1 MKLRKLTRQLAAAA
15 VAGAMALSLCAPALA
30 AAPAADTAHLPQLA
44 RSSRGDIKIDDIETI
59 ELGTVFSADEGI
71 PYRMIAVPDGSG
83 GYTAGFDGEDIGEDS
98 STLERDCD
106 LSYDDA
112 TKTLTLDCKGS
123 DLLDLDDLT
132 FDLKSGIS
140 LHIIAQQGGNYQ
152 LGRDVTI
159 TGAADVTI
167 EEGNNVLVGRNLT
180 VRCTGAL
187 KITGSGE
194 CLAYG
199 ALNVYNSDSVEVN
212 GSCSH
217 YYLFESA
224 HITSKGAVTLEN
236 TGGYSPDAVYGALN
250 VDAGGAVTVKS
261 SGDCVKDDATIES
274 GGAVKL
280 DAGGNG
286 TIGAVGGKLI
296 VKNSTSVDVCS
307 GDYGL
312 PVIGGG
318 AGINSSGPV
327 DVYRKDDRDGA
338 VIKGDTRISSSGGGV
353 QLRNGTT
360 AVDGKLT
367 ILQSSSVYL
376 NGKAATGGAVIN
388 SSGPV
393 EVECLANQEQNLT
406 CILASGTSW
415 DGYSVFE
422 GEDSWNT
429 KDVTDLNAQQD
440 SLVFGYTYTGNAKYL
455 KITPVKMHTLTVDG
469 GTASVRNVQ
478 GRKSI
483 RLYEG
488 LDVTVQAAVPAQGRS
503 FKGWTGE
510 QVVPSA
516 TDPLAGTFRM
526 PAQDVTLTAAYN
538 DLYTV
543 KVNGTLLTTADGS
556 TAYYEAGA
564 RVAVTAVPSS
574 ETAVFAGW
582 TAEGSG
588 VVFEDAALPATT
600 VTLPDPGRN
609 VELHAAWTE
618 PADPSAAAPAD
629 GGAGGAIAAVAIG
642 GAALW
647 GGYEAATRV
656 ILHNLLPEG
665 AAIPKTQAQL
675 ALLLWNTAGQPEP
688 ANEPAF
694 ADVDAATAKAAQW
707 CTEQGYLS
715 GTFKPEKRVAKYN
728 VIRTW
733 NKAFPKAA

>member
-15 VAGAMALSLCAPALA
+15 VAGAMALSLCAPVLA
-30 AAPAADTAHLPQLA
+30 AAPAVDTVHLPQRAL
-44 RSSRGDIKIDDIETI
+44 SNLDDII
-59 ELGTVFSADEGI
+59 DLGTVVSTDDGTT
-71 PYRMIAVPDGSG
+71 YSMIAVPDGSD
-83 GYTAGFDGEDIGEDS
+83 GYTAGFDGEDS
-98 STLERDCD
+98 STLEKLCS
-106 LSYDDA
+106 LSYDKP
-112 TKTLTLDCKGS
+112 TNTLTLDCKGS

-167 EEGNNVLVGRNLT
+167 DENNNILVGGDLN

-187 KITGSGE
+187 EITGSAE

-199 ALNVYNSDSVEVN
+199 ALRVYDSGSVEVN

-224 HITSKGAVTLEN
+224 NITSKGAVTLEN

-250 VDAGGAVTVKS
+250 VNAGGAVTVKS
-261 SGDCVKDDATIES
+261 SGDCVKDDATITS

-286 TIGAVGGKLI
+286 AIGAVGGKLT
-296 VKNSTSVDVCS
+296 VRESTSVEVCS

-318 AGINSSGPV
+318 AGIKSSGPV
-327 DVYRKDDRDGA
+327 DVYREHDGEGA
-338 VIKGDTRISSSGGGV
+338 VIKGDTRISSGGRV

-360 AVDGKLT
+360 AVEGALT

-376 NGKAATGGAVIN
+376 NGKAATGGANIA

-393 EVECLANQEQNLT
+393 EVECLANQENQEQNLT
-406 CILASGTSW
+406 CILASGTGL
-415 DGYSVFE
+415 DGYKVVE
-422 GEDSWNT
+422 GGDRWHT
-429 KDVTDLNAQQD
+429 KDVTDLNVQQD
-440 SLVFGYTYTGNAKYL
+440 SIVPIYTYTGSAKYL
-455 KITPVKMHTLTVDG
+455 KITPVKMHTLTVNG

-488 LDVTVQAAVPAQGRS
+488 LDVTVQAAAPAQGSS
-503 FKGWTGE
+503 FKGWTGA
-510 QVVPSA
+510 QVQPSA
-516 TDPLAGTFRM
+516 TDPMAGTFRM

-564 RVAVTAVPSS
+564 RVAVTAVPPS

-588 VVFEDAALPATT
+588 VDFDDAAAPATI

-629 GGAGGAIAAVAIG
+629 GGAGGAIAAVALG

-647 GGYEAATRV
+647 GGYEVATRV

-688 ANEPAF
+688 ANAPAF

-707 CTEQGYLS
+707 CTEQGCLN

-728 VIRTW
+728 VIRAW
-733 NKAFPKAA
+733 NKAFPKAKEL

>member
-1 MKLRKLTRQLAAAA
+1 MKLRKLARQLAAAA

-30 AAPAADTAHLPQLA
+30 AAPAVDTVHLPQLVRSGLDA
-44 RSSRGDIKIDDIETI
+44 RNDAEGTL
-59 ELGTVFSADEGI
+59 LGTVFSVDEGI
-71 PYRMIAVPDGSG
+71 TYSMIAVPDSTG
-83 GYTAGFDGEDIGEDS
+83 GYTAGFDGEGS

-112 TKTLTLDCKGS
+112 TKTLTLDCRIPEERHYNE
-123 DLLDLDDLT
+123 LM
-132 FDLKSGIS
+132 FDIGNGIS
-140 LHIIAQQGGNYQ
+140 LHIKASQGGNYR
-152 LGRDVTI
+152 LGRGVTI

-167 EEGNNVLVGRNLT
+167 EEGNNVLVGWDLN

-187 KITGSGE
+187 KINGSAE

-199 ALNVYNSDSVEVN
+199 ALRVYDSGSVEVI

-224 HITSKGAVTLEN
+224 SITSKGAVTLKN

-250 VDAGGAVTVKS
+250 VDAGGAVTVES
-261 SGDCVKDDATIES
+261 SGDCVKDDATITS

-286 TIGAVGGKLI
+286 AIGAVGGKLT
-296 VKNSTSVDVCS
+296 VRESTRVEVCS

-318 AGINSSGPV
+318 AVINSSGPV
-327 DVYRKDDRDGA
+327 EVYREHDGEGA
-338 VIKGDTRISSSGGGV
+338 VIKGDTRISSGGSV

-360 AVDGKLT
+360 AVEGALT

-393 EVECLANQEQNLT
+393 EVECQTTQENQKQDLT
-406 CILASGTSW
+406 CTLDSGTGL
-415 DGYSVFE
+415 DGYRVVE
-422 GEDSWNT
+422 GEERWHT
-429 KDVTDLNAQQD
+429 KDVTDLNVQQD
-440 SLVFGYTYTGNAKYL
+440 SPVFGYTYTGSAKYL
-455 KITPVKMHTLTVDG
+455 KITPVTMHTLTVNG
-469 GTASVRNVQ
+469 GTASVRNVK

-488 LDVTVQAAVPAQGRS
+488 LDVTVQAAAPAQGS
-503 FKGWTGE
+503 GFKGWTGA
-510 QVVPSA
+510 QVQPSA
-516 TDPLAGTFRM
+516 TDPMAGTFRM
-526 PAQDVTLTAAYN
+526 PDQDVTLTAAYN

-543 KVNGTLLTTADGS
+543 KVNGTLLTAADGS

-564 RVAVTAVPSS
+564 KVAVKADPPS

-600 VTLPDPGRN
+600 ITLPDPGRN

-629 GGAGGAIAAVAIG
+629 GGAGGAIAAVALG

-647 GGYEAATRV
+647 GGYEVATRV
-656 ILHNLLPEG
+656 ILHKLLPEG

-715 GTFKPEKRVAKYN
+715 GTFKPDKRVAKYN
-728 VIRTW
+728 VIRAW
-733 NKAFPKAA
+733 NKAFPKAKDL

>member
-1 MKLRKLTRQLAAAA
+1 MKLRKLARQLAAAA
-15 VAGAMALSLCAPALA
+15 VAGAMALSLCAPVLA
-30 AAPAADTAHLPQLA
+30 AAPAVDTVHLPQRAL
-44 RSSRGDIKIDDIETI
+44 SSLDDTID
-59 ELGTVFSADEGI
+59 LGTVVSTDEGI
-71 PYRMIAVPDGSG
+71 TYSMIAVPDGFG
-83 GYTAGFDGEDIGEDS
+83 GYMADFVREDIGEGS

-112 TKTLTLDCKGS
+112 TKTLTLDCGIPKNSGR
-123 DLLDLDDLT
+123 DDLR
-132 FDLKSGIS
+132 FDLTNGIS
-140 LHIIAQQGGNYQ
+140 LHIKARQGSGYQ
-152 LGRDVTI
+152 LGREVTI
-159 TGAADVTI
+159 IGGAADVTI
-167 EEGNNVLVGRNLT
+167 EEGNNVLVERNLN

-187 KITGSGE
+187 KINGSGD

-199 ALNVYNSDSVEVN
+199 ALNVYNSGSVEVN
-212 GSCSH
+212 GSCNL
-217 YYLFESA
+217 YLFESA
-224 HITSKGAVTLEN
+224 DITSKDAVTLKN
-236 TGGYSPDAVYGALN
+236 TGGSSPDAVGGALR
-250 VDAGGAVTVKS
+250 VDAGGAVTVRS
-261 SGDCVKDDATIES
+261 YGAAVRNDATIES
-274 GGAVKL
+274 RGAVKL

-286 TIGAVGGKLI
+286 AIGAVGGKLT
-296 VKNSTSVDVCS
+296 VRDSTSVEVCS
-307 GDYGL
+307 DGYEE

-318 AGINSSGPV
+318 AGIKSSGSV

-338 VIKGDTRISSSGGGV
+338 VIKGDTRISSSGGSV

-367 ILQSSSVYL
+367 ILQSNSVYL
-376 NGKAATGGAVIN
+376 NGKAATGGAGIN

-406 CILASGTSW
+406 ASGTGW

-422 GEDSWNT
+422 GEERWNT

-440 SLVFGYTYTGNAKYL
+440 SPVPIYTYTGSAKYL

-469 GTASVRNVQ
+469 GTASVLNVQ

-488 LDVTVQAAVPAQGRS
+488 LDVTVQAAEPAQGRG
-503 FKGWTGE
+503 FKGWTGT

-564 RVAVTAVPSS
+564 RVAVKADPPS

-588 VVFEDAALPATT
+588 VVFEDAALPATI

-609 VELHAAWTE
+609 VELHAVWTE

-629 GGAGGAIAAVAIG
+629 GGAGGAIAAVALG
-642 GAALW
+642 SAALW
-647 GGYEAATRV
+647 GGYEVATRV

-688 ANEPAF
+688 ANAPAF

-707 CTEQGYLS
+707 CTEQGCLS
-715 GTFKPEKRVAKYN
+715 GTFRPEKRVTKFT
-728 VIRTW
+728 VIRAW

>member
-1 MKLRKLTRQLAAAA
+1 MKLRKLARQLAAAA
-15 VAGAMALSLCAPALA
+15 VAGAMALSLCAPVLA
-30 AAPAADTAHLPQLA
+30 AAPAVDTVHLPQRAL
-44 RSSRGDIKIDDIETI
+44 SSHDDKID
-59 ELGTVFSADEGI
+59 LGTVVSTDEGI
-71 PYRMIAVPDGSG
+71 TYSMIAVPNSSG
-83 GYTAGFDGEDIGEDS
+83 GYMAGFDGEGS
-98 STLERDCD
+98 STLERNCS

-112 TKTLTLDCKGS
+112 TKTLTLDCRIPKERNY
-123 DLLDLDDLT
+123 DKLR
-132 FDLKSGIS
+132 FDIGNGIS
-140 LHIIAQQGGNYQ
+140 LHIIARQGSGYQ
-152 LGRDVTI
+152 LGREVTI
-159 TGAADVTI
+159 IGGAADVTI
-167 EEGNNVLVGRNLT
+167 EEGNNVLVERDLN

-187 KITGSGE
+187 EINGSAE

-199 ALNVYNSDSVEVN
+199 ALRVYDSGSVEVN
-212 GSCSH
+212 GSCSL
-217 YYLFESA
+217 YLFESA
-224 HITSKGAVTLEN
+224 DITSKDAVTLKN
-236 TGGYSPDAVYGALN
+236 TGGSSSDAVHGALN
-250 VDAGGAVTVKS
+250 VNAGGAVTVKS
-261 SGDCVKDDATIES
+261 YGACVKDNATIES

-286 TIGAVGGKLI
+286 AIGAVGGKLT
-296 VKNSTSVDVCS
+296 VRESTSVEVCS
-307 GDYGL
+307 DGSGF

-318 AGINSSGPV
+318 AGINSSGNV
-327 DVYRKDDRDGA
+327 DVYRKYDGDGA
-338 VIKGDTRISSSGGGV
+338 VIKGDTRISSSGGV

-367 ILQSSSVYL
+367 IRQSSSVYL
-376 NGKAATGGAVIN
+376 NGKAATGGAGIN

-393 EVECLANQEQNLT
+393 EVECLTNQEQNLT
-406 CILASGTSW
+406 CILASGTGL
-415 DGYSVFE
+415 DGYSVVE

-503 FKGWTGE
+503 FKSWTGA

-526 PAQDVTLTAAYN
+526 PYQNVTLTAAYN

-564 RVAVTAVPSS
+564 RVAVTAVPPS

-588 VVFEDAALPATT
+588 VDFDDAALPATT

-629 GGAGGAIAAVAIG
+629 GGAGGAIAAVALG

-647 GGYEAATRV
+647 GGYEVATRV

-665 AAIPKTQAQL
+665 AAIPKTQAKL

-688 ANEPAF
+688 ANDPAF

-715 GTFKPEKRVAKYN
+715 GTFRPDKRVTKFT
-728 VIRTW
+728 VIRAW

>member
-1 MKLRKLTRQLAAAA
+1 MKLRKLARQLAAAA
-15 VAGAMALSLCAPALA
+15 VAGAMALSLCAPVLA
-30 AAPAADTAHLPQLA
+30 AAPAVDTVHLPQRALNNL
-44 RSSRGDIKIDDIETI
+44 DDII
-59 ELGTVFSADEGI
+59 DLGTVVSTDDGI

-83 GYTAGFDGEDIGEDS
+83 GYTAGFDGEDS
-98 STLERDCD
+98 STLEDLCS
-106 LSYDDA
+106 LSYDKP
-112 TKTLTLDCKGS
+112 TNTLTLVCKGS
-123 DLLDLDDLT
+123 DLPDLDDLT

-327 DVYRKDDRDGA
+327 EVYRENDGEGT
-338 VIKGDTRISSSGGGV
+338 VIKGDTRISSGGMV

-360 AVDGKLT
+360 AVEGKLT

-376 NGKAATGGAVIN
+376 NGKAATGGAGIK

-393 EVECLANQEQNLT
+393 EVECLPTQENQKQDLT
-406 CILASGTSW
+406 CILASETGL
-415 DGYSVFE
+415 DGYKVVE

-429 KDVTDLNAQQD
+429 KDVTDLHAQQD
-440 SLVFGYTYTGNAKYL
+440 SPVPIYTYTGNAHYL
-455 KITPVKMHTLTVDG
+455 KITPVKMHTLTVNG

-478 GRKSI
+478 GRTKI
-483 RLYEG
+483 QLYEG
-488 LDVTVQAAVPAQGRS
+488 LDVTVQAAEPAQGRS
-503 FKGWTGE
+503 FKGWTGA
-510 QVVPSA
+510 QVQPSA

-564 RVAVTAVPSS
+564 RVAVKADPPS

-588 VVFEDAALPATT
+588 VDFDDAALPATT

-629 GGAGGAIAAVAIG
+629 GGAGGAIAAVALG

-647 GGYEAATRV
+647 GGYEVATRV
-656 ILHNLLPEG
+656 ILHKLLPEG

-715 GTFKPEKRVAKYN
+715 GTFRPDKRVTKFT
-728 VIRTW
+728 VIRAW
-733 NKAFPKAA
+733 NKAFPKAKEL

>member
-1 MKLRKLTRQLAAAA
+1 MKLRKLARQLAAAA
-15 VAGAMALSLCAPALA
+15 VAGAIALSLCAPVLA
-30 AAPAADTAHLPQLA
+30 AAPAVDTVHLPQRAL
-44 RSSRGDIKIDDIETI
+44 SNLDDKEII
-59 ELGTVFSADEGI
+59 ELGTVVSTDDGI
-71 PYRMIAVPDGSG
+71 PYRMIAVPDGFG
-83 GYTAGFDGEDIGEDS
+83 GYMAGFDGKDS
-98 STLERDCD
+98 STLEDLCS

-112 TKTLTLDCKGS
+112 TKTLTLECSIPKNLGR
-123 DLLDLDDLT
+123 DDLK
-132 FDLKSGIS
+132 FDLKSGIN
-140 LHIIAQQGGNYQ
+140 LHIKASQGRNYQ
-152 LGRDVTI
+152 LGREVTI
-159 TGAADVTI
+159 IGATNVTI
-167 EEGNNVLVGRNLT
+167 EEGNNVLVERDLT
-180 VRCTGAL
+180 VNCTGAL
-187 KITGSGE
+187 KINGSGE

-199 ALNVYNSDSVEVN
+199 ALRVYDSGSVEVFGN
-212 GSCSH
+212 CSH
-217 YYLFESA
+217 YLFESA
-224 HITSKGAVTLEN
+224 DITSKGKVTLEN
-236 TGGYSPDAVYGALN
+236 TAGSSPDAVGGALN
-250 VDAGGAVTVKS
+250 VKADGAVTVRS
-261 SGDCVKDDATIES
+261 DGAAVRHNATIES
-274 GGAVKL
+274 GGAVQL
-280 DAGGNG
+280 DADGNG
-286 TIGAVGGKLI
+286 TVGAVGGKLT
-296 VKNSTSVDVCS
+296 VKNSTSVEVCS
-307 GDYGL
+307 DGYGF

-318 AGINSSGPV
+318 AGIKSSGLV

-338 VIKGDTRISSSGGGV
+338 VIKGDTRISSSGGV

-376 NGKAATGGAVIN
+376 NGKAATGGANIA

-406 CILASGTSW
+406 CILASGTGL
-415 DGYSVFE
+415 DGYRVVE
-422 GEDSWNT
+422 GEERWNT

-440 SLVFGYTYTGNAKYL
+440 SLVFGYTYTGNAHYL

-488 LDVTVQAAVPAQGRS
+488 LDVAVQAAEPAQGRG
-503 FKGWTGE
+503 FKGWTGA

-526 PAQDVTLTAAYN
+526 PDQNVTLTAAYN

-564 RVAVTAVPSS
+564 RVAVTAVPPG

-588 VVFEDAALPATT
+588 VVFENAALPATT

-629 GGAGGAIAAVAIG
+629 GGAGGAIAAVALG
-642 GAALW
+642 SAALW
-647 GGYEAATRV
+647 GGYEVATRV

-688 ANEPAF
+688 VNEPAF

-715 GTFKPEKRVAKYN
+715 GTFKPEKRVTKFT

-733 NKAFPKAA
+733 NKAFPKAKDL

>member
-1 MKLRKLTRQLAAAA
+1 MKLRKLARQLAAAA

-30 AAPAADTAHLPQLA
+30 VAPAVDTVHLPQRAL
-44 RSSRGDIKIDDIETI
+44 SSLDDII
-59 ELGTVFSADEGI
+59 NLGTVVSTDDGI
-71 PYRMIAVPDGSG
+71 PYGMIAVPNSSG
-83 GYTAGFDGEDIGEDS
+83 GYTAGFDGGGS
-98 STLERDCD
+98 STLERNCD

-112 TKTLTLDCKGS
+112 TKTLTLDCRIPKERRYNE
-123 DLLDLDDLT
+123 LR
-132 FDLKSGIS
+132 FDIGNGIS
-140 LHIIAQQGGNYQ
+140 LHIKARQGRGYQ
-152 LGRDVTI
+152 LGREVTI
-159 TGAADVTI
+159 IGGAADVTI
-167 EEGNNVLVGRNLT
+167 EEGNNVLVERNLN

-187 KITGSGE
+187 EITGSAE

-199 ALNVYNSDSVEVN
+199 ALNVYDSGSVEVFGN
-212 GSCSH
+212 CSH

-224 HITSKGAVTLEN
+224 DITSKGKVTLEN
-236 TGGYSPDAVYGALN
+236 TAGSSPDAVGGALN
-250 VDAGGAVTVKS
+250 VKADGAVTVRS
-261 SGDCVKDDATIES
+261 DGAAVRHNATIES
-274 GGAVKL
+274 GGAVQL
-280 DAGGNG
+280 DADGNG
-286 TIGAVGGKLI
+286 TVGAVGGKLT
-296 VKNSTSVDVCS
+296 VKNSTSVEVCS
-307 GDYGL
+307 DGYGF

-318 AGINSSGPV
+318 AGIKSSGLV

-376 NGKAATGGAVIN
+376 NGKAATGGANIA

-406 CILASGTSW
+406 CFLASGTGL
-415 DGYSVFE
+415 DGYKVVE

-469 GTASVRNVQ
+469 GTASVLNVQ

-488 LDVTVQAAVPAQGRS
+488 LDVAVQATKPAQGRS
-503 FKGWTGE
+503 FKDWTGA

-564 RVAVTAVPSS
+564 RVAVTAVPPS

-588 VVFEDAALPATT
+588 VVFDDAALPATT

-629 GGAGGAIAAVAIG
+629 GGAGGAIAAVALG

-647 GGYEAATRV
+647 GGYEVATRV

-688 ANEPAF
+688 ANAPAF

-715 GTFKPEKRVAKYN
+715 GTFKPDKRVAKYN

-733 NKAFPKAA
+733 NKAFPKAKDL

>member
-30 AAPAADTAHLPQLA
+30 AAPAADTVHLPQRAL
-44 RSSRGDIKIDDIETI
+44 SNLV
-59 ELGTVFSADEGI
+59 ELGTVVSTDEGI
-71 PYRMIAVPDGSG
+71 TYSMIAVPDGFG
-83 GYTAGFDGEDIGEDS
+83 GYMADFVREDIGEDS

-112 TKTLTLDCKGS
+112 TKTLTLDCRIPEERHYNE
-123 DLLDLDDLT
+123 LR
-132 FDLKSGIS
+132 FDIGNGIN
-140 LHIIAQQGGNYQ
+140 LHIKASQGGNYR

-159 TGAADVTI
+159 TGGAANVTI
-167 EEGNNVLVGRNLT
+167 EEGNNVLVGWDLN

-187 KITGSGE
+187 KITGSAE

-224 HITSKGAVTLEN
+224 RITSKGAVTLKN
-236 TGGYSPDAVYGALN
+236 TGGHSPDAVYGALN
-250 VDAGGAVTVKS
+250 VDAGGAVTVES
-261 SGDCVKDDATIES
+261 SGDCVKDDATITS

-286 TIGAVGGKLI
+286 AIGAVGGKLT
-296 VKNSTSVDVCS
+296 VRESTSVEVCS

-318 AGINSSGPV
+318 AGIKSSGPV
-327 DVYRKDDRDGA
+327 EVYREHDGEGA
-338 VIKGDTRISSSGGGV
+338 VIKGDTRISSGGSV

-360 AVDGKLT
+360 AVEGALT

-393 EVECLANQEQNLT
+393 EVECQTTQENQKQDLT
-406 CILASGTSW
+406 CILDSGIGL
-415 DGYSVFE
+415 DGYKVVK

-440 SLVFGYTYTGNAKYL
+440 SPVPIYTYTGNAHYL
-455 KITPVKMHTLTVDG
+455 KITPVTMHTLTVNG

-478 GRKSI
+478 GRTSI

-488 LDVTVQAAVPAQGRS
+488 LDVAVQAAVPAQGRS

-510 QVVPSA
+510 QVVSSA

-526 PAQDVTLTAAYN
+526 PDQDVTLTAAYN

-564 RVAVTAVPSS
+564 RVAVKADPPS

-629 GGAGGAIAAVAIG
+629 GGAGGAIAAVALG

-647 GGYEAATRV
+647 GGYEVATRV
-656 ILHNLLPEG
+656 ILHKLLPEG

-688 ANEPAF
+688 ANAPAF

-715 GTFKPEKRVAKYN
+715 GTFRPEKRVTKFT
-728 VIRTW
+728 VIRAW

>member
-1 MKLRKLTRQLAAAA
+1 MKLRKLARQLAAAA
-15 VAGAMALSLCAPALA
+15 VAGAMALSLCAPVLA
-30 AAPAADTAHLPQLA
+30 AAPAVDTVHLPQLVRSGLDA
-44 RSSRGDIKIDDIETI
+44 RNDAGEKLLGVVNFEDINC
-59 ELGTVFSADEGI
+59 GI
-71 PYRMIAVPDGSG
+71 FAVPDGSG
-83 GYTAGFDGEDIGEDS
+83 GYTAKFDGEGS
-98 STLERDCD
+98 STLERDCS

-112 TKTLTLDCKGS
+112 TNTLTLDCRIPEERHYNE
-123 DLLDLDDLT
+123 LM
-132 FDLKSGIS
+132 FDIGNGIN
-140 LHIIAQQGGNYQ
+140 LHIKASQGGNYQ

-167 EEGNNVLVGRNLT
+167 EENNNVLVGWDLT

-187 KITGSGE
+187 EITGSGE
-194 CLAYG
+194 RLANG
-199 ALNVYNSDSVEVN
+199 ALNVYNSDSVKVN

-224 HITSKGAVTLEN
+224 DITSKGAVTLKN

-250 VDAGGAVTVKS
+250 VKAGGAVTVES

-286 TIGAVGGKLI
+286 VIGAVGGKLT
-296 VKNSTSVDVCS
+296 VKKSTSVEVCS

-318 AGINSSGPV
+318 AGINSSGSV
-327 DVYRKDDRDGA
+327 NVYRKHDGEGA
-338 VIKGDTRISSSGGGV
+338 VIKGDTRISSGGSV
-353 QLRNGTT
+353 RLRNGTT

-376 NGKAATGGAVIN
+376 NGKAATGGAGIN

-393 EVECLANQEQNLT
+393 EVECLPNQENQKQDLT
-406 CILASGTSW
+406 CILDSGIGL
-415 DGYSVFE
+415 DGYKVVE

-429 KDVTDLNAQQD
+429 KDVTDLNVQQD
-440 SLVFGYTYTGNAKYL
+440 SPVPIYTYTGSAKYL
-455 KITPVKMHTLTVDG
+455 KITPVTMHTLTVNG

-488 LDVTVQAAVPAQGRS
+488 LDVTVQAAEPAQGS
-503 FKGWTGE
+503 GFKGWTGA
-510 QVVPSA
+510 QVQPSA

-556 TAYYEAGA
+556 TAYYGAGA
-564 RVAVTAVPSS
+564 RVAVTAVPPS

-588 VVFEDAALPATT
+588 VVFDDAALPATT

-629 GGAGGAIAAVAIG
+629 GGAGGAIAAVALG

-647 GGYEAATRV
+647 GGYEVATRV

-688 ANEPAF
+688 ANAPAF

-715 GTFKPEKRVAKYN
+715 GTFKPEKRVTKFT
-728 VIRTW
+728 VIRAW
-733 NKAFPKAA
+733 NKAFPKAKDL

>member
-30 AAPAADTAHLPQLA
+30 AAPAADTVHLPQRAL
-44 RSSRGDIKIDDIETI
+44 SNLDDII
-59 ELGTVFSADEGI
+59 DLGTVFSMDEGTT
-71 PYRMIAVPDGSG
+71 YSMIAVPDGSG
-83 GYTAGFDGEDIGEDS
+83 GYTAWFVGEDS
-98 STLERDCD
+98 STLEELCS

-167 EEGNNVLVGRNLT
+167 DENNNILVGRNLN

-187 KITGSGE
+187 EITGSAE
-194 CLAYG
+194 RLANG
-199 ALNVYNSDSVEVN
+199 ALNVYDSGSVEVN

-224 HITSKGAVTLEN
+224 NITSKGAVTLEN

-250 VDAGGAVTVKS
+250 VKAGGAVTVES

-286 TIGAVGGKLI
+286 VIGAVGGKLT
-296 VKNSTSVDVCS
+296 VKKSTSVEVCS

-318 AGINSSGPV
+318 AEIKSSGPV
-327 DVYRKDDRDGA
+327 DVYREHDGEGA
-338 VIKGDTRISSSGGGV
+338 VIKGDTRISSGGSV
-353 QLRNGTT
+353 RLRNGTT

-376 NGKAATGGAVIN
+376 NGKAATGGAKIN

-393 EVECLANQEQNLT
+393 EVECLPNQENQKQDLT
-406 CILASGTSW
+406 CILDSGIGL
-415 DGYSVFE
+415 DGYKVVE
-422 GEDSWNT
+422 GGDRWHT

-503 FKGWTGE
+503 FKSWTGA

-526 PAQDVTLTAAYN
+526 PDQNVTLTAAYN

-564 RVAVTAVPSS
+564 RVAVKADPPS

-588 VVFEDAALPATT
+588 VVFEDAAAAATT

-629 GGAGGAIAAVAIG
+629 GGAGGAIAAVALG
-642 GAALW
+642 SAALW
-647 GGYEAATRV
+647 GGYEVATRV

-715 GTFKPEKRVAKYN
+715 GTFRPEKRVTKFT
-728 VIRTW
+728 VIRAW
-733 NKAFPKAA
+733 NKAFPKAKDL

>member
-1 MKLRKLTRQLAAAA
+1 MKLRKLARQLAAAA
-15 VAGAMALSLCAPALA
+15 VAGAIALSLCAPVLA
-30 AAPAADTAHLPQLA
+30 AAPAVDTVHLPQRAL
-44 RSSRGDIKIDDIETI
+44 SSLDDII
-59 ELGTVFSADEGI
+59 NLGTVVSTDEGI
-71 PYRMIAVPDGSG
+71 TYSMIAVPNVSG
-83 GYTAGFDGEDIGEDS
+83 GYTAGFDGEDS
-98 STLERDCD
+98 STLEDLCS
-106 LSYDDA
+106 LSYDKP
-112 TKTLTLDCKGS
+112 TNTLTLVCKGS

-132 FDLKSGIS
+132 FDLGRKGIS
-140 LHIIAQQGGNYQ
+140 LHIKASQGGNYQ

-167 EEGNNVLVGRNLT
+167 DENNNILVGRNLT
-180 VRCTGAL
+180 VTCTGAL

-224 HITSKGAVTLEN
+224 NITSKGAVTLEN

-250 VDAGGAVTVKS
+250 VDARGAVTVKS

-286 TIGAVGGKLI
+286 TIGAVGGKLT
-296 VKNSTSVDVCS
+296 VRESTSVEVCS
-307 GDYGL
+307 GGYEE

-318 AGINSSGPV
+318 AGIKSSGLV

-338 VIKGDTRISSSGGGV
+338 VIKGDTRISSSGGV

-376 NGKAATGGAVIN
+376 NGKAATGGAGIN

-406 CILASGTSW
+406 CILASGTGL
-415 DGYSVFE
+415 DGYRVVE

-440 SLVFGYTYTGNAKYL
+440 SPVPIYTYTGNAHYL
-455 KITPVKMHTLTVDG
+455 KITPVKMHTLTVNG

-478 GRKSI
+478 GRTKI
-483 RLYEG
+483 QLYEG
-488 LDVTVQAAVPAQGRS
+488 LDVAVQATVPAQGRS
-503 FKGWTGE
+503 FKGWTGA
-510 QVVPSA
+510 QVQPSA

-588 VVFEDAALPATT
+588 VDFDDAALPATI

-629 GGAGGAIAAVAIG
+629 GGAGGAIAAVALG

-647 GGYEAATRV
+647 GGYEVATRV

-688 ANEPAF
+688 ANAPAF

-715 GTFKPEKRVAKYN
+715 GTFRPEKRVTKYN
-728 VIRTW
+728 VIRAW

>member
-1 MKLRKLTRQLAAAA
+1 MKLRKLARQLAAAA

-30 AAPAADTAHLPQLA
+30 AAPAVDTVHLPQRAL
-44 RSSRGDIKIDDIETI
+44 SNLDDII
-59 ELGTVFSADEGI
+59 DLGTVVSTDDGI

-83 GYTAGFDGEDIGEDS
+83 GYTAGFDGEGS

-112 TKTLTLDCKGS
+112 TKTLTLDCRIPSERSNDK
-123 DLLDLDDLT
+123 LM
-132 FDLKSGIS
+132 FDIGNGIN
-140 LHIIAQQGGNYQ
+140 LHIKASQGGNYR
-152 LGRDVTI
+152 LGREVTI
-159 TGAADVTI
+159 TGGAADVTI
-167 EEGNNVLVGRNLT
+167 EEGNNVLVGWDLN
-180 VRCTGAL
+180 VNCTGAL
-187 KITGSGE
+187 KITGSAE

-199 ALNVYNSDSVEVN
+199 ALNVYNSGSVEVN

-286 TIGAVGGKLI
+286 TIGAVGGKLT
-296 VKNSTSVDVCS
+296 VRESTSVEVCS
-307 GDYGL
+307 DGYEE

-318 AGINSSGPV
+318 AGIKSSGSV

-338 VIKGDTRISSSGGGV
+338 VIKGDTRISSGGFV
-353 QLRNGTT
+353 HLRNGTT

-376 NGKAATGGAVIN
+376 NGKAATGGANIN

-406 CILASGTSW
+406 CILASGTGL
-415 DGYSVFE
+415 DGYKVVE
-422 GEDSWNT
+422 GEERWHT
-429 KDVTDLNAQQD
+429 KDVTDLNVQQD

-455 KITPVKMHTLTVDG
+455 KITPVTMHTLTVNG
-469 GTASVRNVQ
+469 GTASVRNVK
-478 GRKSI
+478 GRTSI

-488 LDVTVQAAVPAQGRS
+488 LDVTVQAAAPAQGS
-503 FKGWTGE
+503 GFNGWTGA
-510 QVVPSA
+510 QVQPSA
-516 TDPLAGTFRM
+516 TDPMAGAFRM

-564 RVAVTAVPSS
+564 RVAVTAVPPS

-588 VVFEDAALPATT
+588 VDFDDAAAPATT
-600 VTLPDPGRN
+600 ITLPDPGRN

-629 GGAGGAIAAVAIG
+629 GGAGGAIAAVALG

-647 GGYEAATRV
+647 GGYEVATRV
-656 ILHNLLPEG
+656 ILHKLLPEG

-688 ANEPAF
+688 ANAPAF

-715 GTFKPEKRVAKYN
+715 GTFKPDKRVTKFT
-728 VIRTW
+728 VIRAW
-733 NKAFPKAA
+733 NKAFPKAKEL